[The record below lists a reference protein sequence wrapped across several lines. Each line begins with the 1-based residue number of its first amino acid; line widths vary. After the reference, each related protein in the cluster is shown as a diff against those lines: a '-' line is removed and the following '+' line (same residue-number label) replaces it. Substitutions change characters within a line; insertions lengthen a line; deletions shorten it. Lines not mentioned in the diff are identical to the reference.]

1 MMRCNGNQSWRRLV
15 ALALVFGLP
24 VAGQCSFASTQ
35 ARVPALPSQSGIGTH
50 VTEASRRFAI
60 PERWIWA
67 VMRAESAGKIT
78 ATSHA
83 GAMGLMQIMPRTWAQ
98 LRARYRLGSD
108 PYHPRDNIFAGTAYL
123 RELHDRYGNPVGMLA
138 AYNAGP
144 GRYDEHLKNGR
155 PLPPE
160 TRSYLAKLSRSV
172 DGVLASGP
180 VYVGAP
186 TASWTHAPLF
196 LRQDNV
202 LPVPRQS
209 DTLAIDQVNGEP
221 RTSPASE
228 LETSLFVA
236 LSPRAPR

>member
-1 MMRCNGNQSWRRLV
+1 MMRCIGNQSWRRLI
-15 ALALVFGLP
+15 ALALIFGLP
-24 VAGQCSFASTQ
+24 VAGQGSFASAQ
-35 ARVPALPSQSGIGTH
+35 ARAPALSSQSGIGAY
-50 VTEASRRFAI
+50 VAEASRRFAI

-98 LRARYRLGSD
+98 LRVRYRLGSD

-155 PLPPE
+155 PLPQE
-160 TRSYLAKLSRSV
+160 TRSYPAKLSRSV
-172 DGVLASGP
+172 GGIPADGP
-180 VYVGAP
+180 VYASAATV
-186 TASWTHAPLF
+186 SWTHAPLF

-202 LPVPRQS
+202 PPVPRQS
-209 DTLAIDQVNGEP
+209 DTAVMGQATDDP
-221 RTSPASE
+221 RTSPVSE
-228 LETSLFVA
+228 PETSLFVA
-236 LSPRAPR
+236 VSPRAPR

>member
-1 MMRCNGNQSWRRLV
+1 MMRCIGNQSWRRLIVV
-15 ALALVFGLP
+15 ALIFGLP
-24 VAGQCSFASTQ
+24 VAGQCSFASAQ
-35 ARVPALPSQSGIGTH
+35 ARVPALPSQSGIGAH

-98 LRARYRLGSD
+98 LRVRYRLGSD

-155 PLPPE
+155 PLPQE
-160 TRSYLAKLSRSV
+160 TRSYLAKLSRSL
-172 DGVLASGP
+172 DGVPPNGP
-180 VYVGAP
+180 VNASAA
-186 TASWTHAPLF
+186 TESWTHAPLF
-196 LRQDNV
+196 LRQDNAPPV
-202 LPVPRQS
+202 LRHS
-209 DTLAIDQVNGEP
+209 DTATIDQVTEKP
-221 RTSPASE
+221 QTSPAPE

-236 LSPRAPR
+236 LSQRAPR